1 MKMGTH
7 GLQKF
12 QKKWKK
18 KMKVGHPVS
27 FDNNGILRIPKWVNV
42 KKEKMT
48 TIDWNDHSAPGY
60 EF

>member
-1 MKMGTH
+1 
-7 GLQKF
+7 
-12 QKKWKK
+12 
-18 KMKVGHPVS
+18 MKVGHLLS
-27 FDNNGILRIPKWVNV
+27 FENNGILRIPKWVTNV